1 MKSDHGKLKKAIGLP
16 MLIAIGLSGVIG
28 SGIFILPASLAATAG
43 PGMLI
48 AILFAGLIAAVLA
61 LAYAELGAAFPVTG
75 GPFSFPRLALGDLGG
90 FLMGWG
96 YFLYLFIGT
105 AAIANIFVVYLGF
118 YLPGLTASGALTP
131 LGIIFAL
138 LFVWLLTVVN
148 ILGVR
153 WGGLYAVV
161 MTVGRLIP
169 LLFFCIVGLMAL
181 KKGVLHPF
189 LPFGWEGVTLAVAL
203 FFWSYTGFEAVVVPI
218 EEVKNPGKTIP
229 WAMMMTVLLTIVI
242 YVLIGIAFLGMVDWA
257 ALGLHQGEWG
267 KLIALDAPLAEVVRS
282 SSAWL
287 AAFIAVGALLAT
299 GGAIGSWILVQG
311 RLPFAMA
318 RNELFW
324 SKMGKI
330 GRLGTPVFSLI
341 FSSALTSIVIIF
353 IPHFVSLSLIASITA
368 IVPYA
373 AAALA
378 VPILR
383 QTRSEVV
390 RPFALP
396 LPHVVAIAAFI
407 FATWLIYWAAWPW
420 TCIGIILFLIGLFA
434 FLFVP
439 NKAFEWKRNVWLFAY
454 LVGIAACSFLGGSE
468 DTLIEDVAFPRPL
481 GWLTLPYDLVAL
493 SLFAIAIYIWAYLA
507 NVRVKLKR
515 ESSQI

>member
-1 MKSDHGKLKKAIGLP
+1 MNKKLKKAIGLP
-16 MLIAIGLSGVIG
+16 TLVAIGLSGIIG

-48 AILFAGLIAAVLA
+48 AILFAGLIATVLA

-118 YLPGLTASGALTP
+118 YMPGLTAAGALTP

-138 LFVWLLTVVN
+138 LFVWLLTLVN
-148 ILGVR
+148 ILGVK
-153 WGGLYAVV
+153 WGGIYAVV
-161 MTVGRLIP
+161 MTIGRLIP
-169 LLFFCIVGLMAL
+169 LLVFCFVGINAL
-181 KKGVLHPF
+181 KEGSLHPF
-189 LPFGWEGVTLAVAL
+189 LPFGWEGVTLAVTL

-229 WAMMMTVLLTIVI
+229 WAMMMTILLTIVI
-242 YVLIGIAFLGMVDWA
+242 YMLIGIAFLGMIDWPM
-257 ALGLHQGEWG
+257 LGLAKGEWRQ
-267 KLIALDAPLAEVVRS
+267 LIALDAPLAEVVRPS
-282 SSAWL
+282 STWL
-287 AAFIAVGALLAT
+287 AAFIAIGALLAT
-299 GGAIGSWILVQG
+299 GGAVGSWILIQG

-318 RNELFW
+318 REKLFW
-324 SKMGKI
+324 AKMGMI
-330 GRLGTPVFSLI
+330 SRFGTPVLSLV
-341 FSSALTSIVIIF
+341 FSSVLTSLVVIL
-353 IPHFVSLSLIASITA
+353 IPHFVSISLIASITA

-383 QTRSEVV
+383 RTRREVA

-396 LPHVVAIAAFI
+396 WPHLMAILAFV

-420 TCIGIILFLIGLFA
+420 TCIGIVLFLVGFFA

-439 NKAFEWKRNVWLFAY
+439 SKKLEWKRNLWLFAY
-454 LVGIAACSFLGGSE
+454 LIGVALFSFLGGSE
-468 DTLIEDVAFPRPL
+468 DALIEGFSFSHPL
-481 GWLTLPYDLVAL
+481 GLLSLPYDLIVL
-493 SLFAIAIYIWAYLA
+493 SLFAIVIYIWAYFI
-507 NVRVKLKR
+507 NVR
-515 ESSQI
+515 SYS